1 LGHSGDPR
9 SSGTGTPAILGVR
22 DCRTPVLDSYS
33 EVMGVSFVHG
43 HPRHTGWV
51 VAHVRRPNRAAPGQL
66 PLLLVVPLPRPPAE
80 GGGATSAPAAGS
92 VSSARKSA
100 ITRS

>member
-1 LGHSGDPR
+1 VVC
-9 SSGTGTPAILGVR
+9 SSA
-22 DCRTPVLDSYS
+22 
-33 EVMGVSFVHG
+33 EVVEVSFVHG
-43 HPRHTGWV
+43 HPRREGWV
-51 VAHVRRPNRAAPGQL
+51 VAHVRRPSRPELGQL

-80 GGGATSAPAAGS
+80 EGGADAGS